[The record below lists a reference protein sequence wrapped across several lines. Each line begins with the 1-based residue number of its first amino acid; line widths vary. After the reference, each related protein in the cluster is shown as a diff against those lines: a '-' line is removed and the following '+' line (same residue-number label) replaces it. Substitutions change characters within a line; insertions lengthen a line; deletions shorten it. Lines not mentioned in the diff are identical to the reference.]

1 MRDTTQKRNGNWII
15 KLMLVV
21 AALQFSVFSF
31 QFSICSA
38 QTNTWHAYMSY
49 YEPQQIVKAG
59 DNDLFVRASNGLYQ
73 YNLTDHSIT
82 TYDKMR
88 QLNDSYIEKI
98 AWNQKAKRL
107 IVVYNNSNIDLIDL
121 NGNVTN
127 MSSLY
132 TKSMTQDKTVNNIY
146 INDVYAYLATG
157 FGVMK
162 INMERMEVSE
172 SYILN
177 QNIVNI
183 GISDGTIYVQNNFA
197 EVSKGAM
204 NTNLIDFHN
213 WTTTTSWPDGIFNID
228 NSDWNNYIEEVK
240 TLKPG
245 GPKYN
250 NFEFMRFKHGRLYT
264 VGGGFAATIY
274 IENPG
279 TVQILKDGEWQILP
293 DNLQQITGREFS
305 QMKTVD
311 AMPDDPDHIF
321 VCGRTGLYEYR
332 NGEFYKE
339 HTWANSPLE
348 RLVAGGNYIDS
359 YLLVFG
365 MAIADNGDLWCL
377 NSMAANQ
384 SLLQYTKDGEWISH
398 HKSELMLNESIS
410 MEMMERMLID
420 SRGYIWF
427 INNHW
432 RKPTVFCYD
441 PVNDRFVKIITS
453 FINQDGKSYS
463 GSPATICEDL
473 EGNIWLGMNFGLFM
487 IENTRVN
494 DDSNYLTQVKVPRN
508 DGTNLA
514 DYLLSGLTIRDIV
527 VDGGN
532 RKWIATQ
539 GSGIYLISSDNMTE
553 LAHYSTE
560 NSPIL
565 SDNVMALAIN
575 NETGELFIGTDIGLC
590 SYITDATTAVET
602 MDKSNVYAYP
612 NPVVSGYNGLITIVG
627 LSRDADVKI
636 LSTSGQLVA
645 QGRSNGGTF
654 TWNGRDR
661 QGRRVASGV
670 YMVAAA
676 TSEGKKGTVCKIAVI
691 N

>member
-1 MRDTTQKRNGNWII
+1 MRKT
-15 KLMLVV
+15 KLLAKAWVKMVLPFY
-21 AALQFSVFSF
+21 LLSFIPFSS
-31 QFSICSA
+31 QA

-49 YEPQQIVKAG
+49 NEPQQIVKAG
-59 DNDLFVRASNGLYQ
+59 DHDLFVRASNGLYQ
-73 YNLTDHSIT
+73 YNLNDHSIT
-82 TYDKMR
+82 TYDKMQ
-88 QLNDSYIEKI
+88 QLNDSYIEMI

-107 IVVYNNSNIDLIDL
+107 IVVYNNSNLDLIDL
-121 NGNVTN
+121 DGNVTN

-132 TKSMTQDKTVNNIY
+132 SKSMTQDKTVNNIY

-157 FGVMK
+157 FGVVK
-162 INMERMEVSE
+162 VNMERMEISE

-177 QNIVNI
+177 NNIIDI
-183 GISDGTIYVQNNFA
+183 GINDGTIYVISKNGT
-197 EVSKGAM
+197 VMKGAM
-204 NTNLIDFHN
+204 NQNLIDYHN
-213 WTTTTSWPDGIFNID
+213 WTFASSWPYDVFNVD
-228 NSDWNNYIEEVK
+228 NSDWDNYIEEVK

-250 NFEFMRFKHGRLYT
+250 NFDFMRFKHGRLYT

-293 DNLQQITGREFS
+293 DNLQQITGREFC
-305 QMKTVD
+305 QMKAVD

-321 VCGRTGLYEYR
+321 VSGRTGLYEYR

-348 RLVAGGNYIDS
+348 RLIVGSNYIDN
-359 YLLVFG
+359 YILTFG

-377 NSMAANQ
+377 NSMASQ
-384 SLLQYTKDGEWISH
+384 HSLLQYTKDGKWISH
-398 HKSELMLNESIS
+398 HKSEMMLDESMS
-410 MEMMERMLID
+410 MEMLERILID

-427 INNHW
+427 VNNHW

-441 PVNDRFVKIITS
+441 PAKDRFVKIINS

-539 GSGIYLISSDNMTE
+539 GSGIYLISSDNMSE
-553 LAHYSTE
+553 LAHYTTE

-590 SYITDATTAVET
+590 SYVTDATTAVET
-602 MDKSNVYAYP
+602 MEKDNVYAYP

>member
-1 MRDTTQKRNGNWII
+1 
-15 KLMLVV
+15 MLVV
-21 AALQFSVFSF
+21 AALQFSVFNF
-31 QFSICSA
+31 QFSVCSA

-59 DNDLFVRASNGLYQ
+59 DNNLFVRASNGLYQ

-162 INMERMEVSE
+162 INMERLEVSE

-177 QNIVNI
+177 QNIINI
-183 GISDGTIYVQNNFA
+183 GISDGTIYVQNNYA

-228 NSDWNNYIEEVK
+228 NSDWNNYIEEVR
-240 TLKPG
+240 TLKTD

-250 NFEFMRFKHGRLYT
+250 NFDFMRFKHGRLYT
-264 VGGGFAATIY
+264 VGGGFSSTIF
-274 IENPG
+274 IDNPG

-293 DNLQQITGREFS
+293 DNLKQITGREFS
-305 QMKTVD
+305 QMKSVD

-321 VCGRTGLYEYR
+321 VSGRTGLYEYR

-339 HTWANSPLE
+339 HTWENSPLE
-348 RLVAGGNYIDS
+348 RLIANGKPIDD
-359 YLLVFG
+359 YLLTFG

-377 NSMAANQ
+377 NSMATQ
-384 SLLQYTKDGEWISH
+384 HSLLQYTKDGQWISH
-398 HKSELMLNESIS
+398 HKNELMYNESIS
-410 MEMMERMLID
+410 MEVLERMLID

-427 INNHW
+427 LNNHW
-432 RKPTVFCYD
+432 RKPTIFCYD
-441 PVNDRFVKIITS
+441 PVNDRFVKIISS

-463 GSPATICEDL
+463 GAPVTISEDL
-473 EGNIWLGMNFGLFM
+473 DGNIWLGMNFGLYM
-487 IENTRVN
+487 IENDRVS
-494 DDSNYLTQVKVPRN
+494 DESTYMTQVKVPRN

-514 DYLLSGLTIRDIV
+514 DYLLTDITIRDIV

-553 LAHYSTE
+553 LAHYTTE